1 MIMNKM
7 NLTYQNT
14 SAGVNLTRHK
24 NYFNA
29 EASDFLRV
37 QRNTADI
44 ESLIATIE
52 QRETGINRF
61 MVMHCAT
68 LLKEAVISKLQLGN
82 SVDLFGLG
90 TFYLTAFPSKDDP
103 AQTKISVSFTPS
115 QEARDAVS
123 DVSVTM
129 TQEEN
134 TDPLITSLKNL
145 YTQQEGNTL
154 SANYS
159 ARISGSRLRVAGDE
173 AVAGIFFAPC
183 DDKGAYDTTGA
194 GWLQVKEN
202 AIETNKPTALSFY
215 LPKEVTA
222 GKYRLLVRTAANA
235 NGSGTLKT
243 RLRSVLYDGIVTV
256 E

>member
-1 MIMNKM
+1 MNKM

-14 SAGVNLTRHK
+14 NAGVNLTHHK

-44 ESLIATIE
+44 EGLIAAIE
-52 QRETGINRF
+52 QRETGVNRF

-82 SVDLFGLG
+82 AVDLFGLG
-90 TFYLTAFPSKDDP
+90 TFYITAFPSKDDP
-103 AQTKISVSFTPS
+103 AQTKLSVNFTPS

-123 DVSVTM
+123 NVIVTM
-129 TQEEN
+129 TKEEN
-134 TDPLITSLKNL
+134 TDPRIASLKNL

-159 ARISGSRLRVAGDE
+159 VRISGSRLRIAGDE
-173 AVAGIFFAPC
+173 KLAGIFFAPC
-183 DDKGAYDTTGA
+183 DDTGTHDTTGA
-194 GWLQVKEN
+194 NWIQVKEN
-202 AIETNKPTALSFY
+202 DIETNKPTELSFF
-215 LPKEVTA
+215 LPKTVTA
-222 GKYRLLVRTAANA
+222 GRYRLLVKTAANA

-243 RLRSVLYDGIVTV
+243 RLRSALYDSIVTV